1 LEASLLLLGGRFV
14 VLEPSIIAEFIDK
27 KNVIAVV
34 GASRNPEKYGHK
46 VYKDLKEAG
55 YKVYPVNPNASE
67 ILGDKCYPNLES
79 LPERP
84 DVVTVVV
91 PPRVTEKIVKAC
103 KDLGIWRVWMQPGSE
118 SEKAI
123 TFCRENGIKVI
134 HGVCIMIQ
142 RKADKFQP
150 PAEDMNRS

>member
-1 LEASLLLLGGRFV
+1 M